1 MGVAVIS
8 SSNAVDGGRAQ
19 PLAASTATSA
29 AQANRRAENIGARRL
44 HTVMEALL
52 EDLSFDAPERTDR
65 KVVIDAEDVRRTLGP
80 ILADE
85 DLARF
90 IL

>member
-1 MGVAVIS
+1 
-8 SSNAVDGGRAQ
+8 
-19 PLAASTATSA
+19 
-29 AQANRRAENIGARRL
+29 
-44 HTVMEALL
+44 VMEALL
-52 EDLSFDAPERTDR
+52 EDLSFDAPERSER
-65 KVVIDAEDVRRTLGP
+65 RVVIDVEDVRRTLAP